1 MSGTLTPMGTIPHTG
16 ETTYTILLKCYSS
29 SYSGLAMWPLLPL
42 DYVQEQRLRTFPGRE
57 LEPHAPAAIEG
68 YCRES
73 ACGWGKKLAIV
84 YGFGYDSRLLWI
96 GIVNIHLAFQGCVIR
111 IFRRAPFQGFKV
123 SDADMDRTSPR
134 IKEHHR

>member
-1 MSGTLTPMGTIPHTG
+1 MR
-16 ETTYTILLKCYSS
+16 
-29 SYSGLAMWPLLPL
+29 
-42 DYVQEQRLRTFPGRE
+42 QQRLKGIAGNPKN
-57 LEPHAPAAIEG
+57 
-68 YCRES
+68 
-73 ACGWGKKLAIV
+73 GWGKKLAIV
-84 YGFGYDSRLLWI
+84 LGFGYDSRLLWI